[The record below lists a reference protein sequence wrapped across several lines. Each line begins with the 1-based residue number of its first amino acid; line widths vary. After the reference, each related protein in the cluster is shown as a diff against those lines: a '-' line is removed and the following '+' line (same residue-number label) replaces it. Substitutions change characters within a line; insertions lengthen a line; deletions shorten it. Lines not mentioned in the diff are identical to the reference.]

1 MESLPPALL
10 DFISMF
16 RPLVRTEVFDSFTY
30 LLCGLLIGEAKHGT
44 VCASVFAPAHYQP
57 QRLSDL
63 FCCHKLSRQ
72 ALMAQLTQGV
82 LTTLYGS
89 GLPTRLFWLADST
102 LTERPFVRRVAS
114 VGLFHRAK
122 RVIGRAKHLQGQ
134 CYVFA
139 AHLYQTAQK
148 HWASA
153 LVGALLYVKGRSIPR
168 LVGDLAQQLRL
179 PAEVRHVWV
188 VDRGIVSRPLVQSLE
203 RLDQYVLGRVRSNQ
217 VFYFAPRRQPKRG
230 RPRSYGQKCRVD
242 KLVKRFPERLQHQT
256 TTLKIR
262 GKERTVRVYDA
273 EMLWRGVWPDRP
285 CPVRLIVVVVPG
297 LRLKPWYLLTTDL
310 ALTPLEAIQAYGGRQ
325 QIEVNF
331 DEVKELGLGHY
342 QGRSGE
348 GVRRWPIFLCIAQTL
363 LKLIATQ
370 ALPLELPSLNWP
382 WYKQE
387 NTVGQIRRRLT
398 ELCRPRISRDSGS
411 RPYCRG
417 IEKNSVISISY
428 SA

>member
-16 RPLVRTEVFDSFTY
+16 RPLLRAEVFDSFTY

-44 VCASVFAPAHYQP
+44 VRASVFAPPDYQP

-63 FCCHKLSRQ
+63 FRCHKLSRQ
-72 ALMAQLTQGV
+72 ALMAHLTQGV
-82 LTTLYGS
+82 LTTLYGG
-89 GLPTRLFWLADST
+89 GLPARLFWLADST
-102 LTERPFVRRVAS
+102 LTEKPFAQRVAS

-122 RVIGRAKHLQGQ
+122 RIVGRAKHLQGH

-139 AHLYQTAQK
+139 AHLYQTAHK

-188 VDRGIVSRPLVQSLE
+188 VDRGIVSRPLVQSLD

-217 VFYFAPRRQPKRG
+217 VFYFAPRRQPQRG
-230 RPRSYGQKCRVD
+230 RRRIYGQKCRVD
-242 KLVKRFPERLQHQT
+242 KLIKRFPERLRHQT
-256 TTLKIR
+256 ATLKVR
-262 GKERTVRVYDA
+262 GKVRTVHIYDA
-273 EMLWRGVWPDRP
+273 EMLGRGVWHDHP
-285 CPVRLIVVVVPG
+285 CPVRLIIVVVPG

-310 ALTPLEAIQAYGGRQ
+310 ELTPLEAVQAYGGRQ

-331 DEVKELGLGHY
+331 DELKELGLGHY

-348 GVRRWPIFLCIAQTL
+348 GVRRWPVFLCIAHAL
-363 LKLIATQ
+363 LKLLATQ
-370 ALPLELPSLNWP
+370 ALHIELPALNWS
-382 WYKQE
+382 WYKRE
-387 NTVGQIRRRLT
+387 NTTGQVRRRLT
-398 ELCRPRISRDSGS
+398 AACRPPISRTKASD
-411 RPYCRG
+411 PTA
-417 IEKNSVISISY
+417 EKMKK
-428 SA
+428 AA

>member
-16 RPLVRTEVFDSFTY
+16 RPLLRTEVFDSFTY

-44 VCASVFAPAHYQP
+44 VRASVFAPAPYQP

-82 LTTLYGS
+82 LTTLYGG

-217 VFYFAPRRQPKRG
+217 VFYFAPRRQPRRG
-230 RPRSYGQKCRVD
+230 RHRSYGQKCRVD
-242 KLVKRFPERLQHQT
+242 KLIKRFPERLHHQT
-256 TTLKIR
+256 ALLKVR
-262 GKERTVRVYDA
+262 GKARTVRIYDA
-273 EMLWRGVWPDRP
+273 EMLWRGVWHDHP
-285 CPVRLIVVVVPG
+285 CPVRLIIVLVPG

-310 ALTPLEAIQAYGGRQ
+310 ELTPLEAVQAYGGRQ

-331 DEVKELGLGHY
+331 DEVKELGLGQY
-342 QGRSGE
+342 
-348 GVRRWPIFLCIAQTL
+348 
-363 LKLIATQ
+363 
-370 ALPLELPSLNWP
+370 
-382 WYKQE
+382 
-387 NTVGQIRRRLT
+387 
-398 ELCRPRISRDSGS
+398 
-411 RPYCRG
+411 
-417 IEKNSVISISY
+417 
-428 SA
+428 

>member
-1 MESLPPALL
+1 
-10 DFISMF
+10 
-16 RPLVRTEVFDSFTY
+16 
-30 LLCGLLIGEAKHGT
+30 
-44 VCASVFAPAHYQP
+44 
-57 QRLSDL
+57 
-63 FCCHKLSRQ
+63 
-72 ALMAQLTQGV
+72 MAQLTHGV
-82 LTTLYGS
+82 LTTLYAG
-89 GLPTRLFWLADST
+89 GQPTRLFWLADSS
-102 LTERPFVRRVAS
+102 LTEKPFAQRVAS

-122 RVIGRAKHLQGQ
+122 RIVGRAKHLQGQ

-139 AHLYQTAQK
+139 AHLYQTTQK

-168 LVGDLAQQLRL
+168 LVCDLAQQLRL

-310 ALTPLEAIQAYGGRQ
+310 ALTPLEAVQAYSGRQ

-348 GVRRWPIFLCIAQTL
+348 GVRRWPIFLCIVQTL

-370 ALPLELPSLNWP
+370 ALPVELPSLNWS
-382 WYKQE
+382 WYRLE
-387 NTVGQIRRRLT
+387 NTVGQVRRRLI
-398 ELCRPRISRDSGS
+398 EACCPRISRTKASD
-411 RPYCRG
+411 PTQATL
-417 IEKNSVISISY
+417 KK
-428 SA
+428 AA

>member
-16 RPLVRTEVFDSFTY
+16 RPLLRTEVFDSFTY

-44 VCASVFAPAHYQP
+44 VRASVFAPAHYQP

-82 LTTLYGS
+82 LTTLYGG

-217 VFYFAPRRQPKRG
+217 VFYFAPRRQPRRG
-230 RPRSYGQKCRVD
+230 RRRSYGQKCRVD
-242 KLVKRFPERLQHQT
+242 KLIKRFPERLHHQT
-256 TTLKIR
+256 ALLKVR
-262 GKERTVRVYDA
+262 GKARTVRIYDA
-273 EMLWRGVWPDRP
+273 EMLWRGVWHDRP
-285 CPVRLIVVVVPG
+285 CPVHYRARARAEVKTLVSAHHRSGAHPVGGRPGLWRTPADRSQLRRGQRVGLGAVSRPQWQRRTPLAGLLVHRSCAVEVAGDPSSAHRVALAQLVVV
-297 LRLKPWYLLTTDL
+297 
-310 ALTPLEAIQAYGGRQ
+310 QAG
-325 QIEVNF
+325 
-331 DEVKELGLGHY
+331 KH
-342 QGRSGE
+342 
-348 GVRRWPIFLCIAQTL
+348 
-363 LKLIATQ
+363 
-370 ALPLELPSLNWP
+370 
-382 WYKQE
+382 
-387 NTVGQIRRRLT
+387 
-398 ELCRPRISRDSGS
+398 S
-411 RPYCRG
+411 RPSPTTL
-417 IEKNSVISISY
+417 N
-428 SA
+428 

>member
-10 DFISMF
+10 DFISAF
-16 RPLVRTEVFDSFTY
+16 RPLMRAEVFDSFTY

-44 VCASVFAPAHYQP
+44 VRASVFAPPDYQP

-63 FCCHKLSRQ
+63 FCCHTLSRQ

-82 LTTLYGS
+82 LTTLYTG

-102 LTERPFVRRVAS
+102 LTEKPFIRRVAS

-122 RVIGRAKHLQGQ
+122 YIIGRARHLQGH

-139 AHLYQTAQK
+139 AHLYQTAHK
-148 HWASA
+148 HWASV

-179 PAEVRHVWV
+179 PTGVHHVWV
-188 VDRGIVSRPLVQSLE
+188 VDRGLVSRPLVHSLD
-203 RLDQYVLGRVRSNQ
+203 RLDQYVLGRVRANQ
-217 VFYFAPRRQPKRG
+217 VFYFAPRRQPQRG
-230 RPRSYGQKCRVD
+230 RRRIYGQKCRVD
-242 KLVKRFPERLQHQT
+242 KLIKRFPERLRHQT
-256 TTLKIR
+256 ATLKVR
-262 GKERTVRVYDA
+262 GKDRTVRIYDA
-273 EMLWRGVWPDRP
+273 EMLWRGVWSDRP
-285 CPVRLIVVVVPG
+285 CPVRLIVVVVPSLKT
-297 LRLKPWYLLTTDL
+297 LRPWYLVTTDL
-310 ALTPLEAIQAYGGRQ
+310 DLAPLEAVQAYGGRQ

-348 GVRRWPIFLCIAQTL
+348 GVRRWPAFLCIVQTL

-370 ALPLELPSLNWP
+370 ALPLELPSLNWS
-382 WYKQE
+382 WYRLE
-387 NTVGQIRRRLT
+387 NTVGQVRRRLI
-398 ELCRPRISRDSGS
+398 EACCPRISRTKASD
-411 RPYCRG
+411 PTE
-417 IEKNSVISISY
+417 EKLKK
-428 SA
+428 AA

>member
-16 RPLVRTEVFDSFTY
+16 RPLLRTEVFDSFTY
-30 LLCGLLIGEAKHGT
+30 LLCGLLICEAKHGT
-44 VCASVFAPAHYQP
+44 VRASVFAPAHYQP

-63 FCCHKLSRQ
+63 FCCHTLSRQ
-72 ALMAQLTQGV
+72 ALMAQLTHGA
-82 LTTLYGS
+82 LTTLYGG

-139 AHLYQTAQK
+139 AHLYQTAHK

-179 PAEVRHVWV
+179 PAEVRHVWG
-188 VDRGIVSRPLVQSLE
+188 VDRGIISRPLVQSLE

-217 VFYFAPRRQPKRG
+217 LFYFAPRRQPPRG
-230 RPRSYGQKCRVD
+230 RRRSYGQKCRVD
-242 KLVKRFPERLQHQT
+242 KLIKRFPERLRHQT
-256 TTLKIR
+256 ALLKVR
-262 GKERTVRVYDA
+262 GKARTVRIYDA
-273 EMLWRGVWPDRP
+273 EMLWRGVWHDRP
-285 CPVRLIVVVVPG
+285 CPVRLIIVLVPG

-310 ALTPLEAIQAYGGRQ
+310 ELTPLEAVQAYDGRQ

-331 DEVKELGLGHY
+331 DEVKELGLGQY

-348 GVRRWPIFLCIAQTL
+348 GVRRWPVFLCIAHAL
-363 LKLIATQ
+363 LKLLATQ
-370 ALPLELPSLNWP
+370 ALHIELPSLNWS

-387 NTVGQIRRRLT
+387 NTVGQVRRRLI
-398 ELCRPRISRDSGS
+398 EACRPRISRTKASD
-411 RPYCRG
+411 PTA
-417 IEKNSVISISY
+417 EKMKK
-428 SA
+428 AA

>member
-1 MESLPPALL
+1 MRSAYRR
-10 DFISMF
+10 SQA
-16 RPLVRTEVFDSFTY
+16 R
-30 LLCGLLIGEAKHGT
+30 HGARQRL
-44 VCASVFAPAHYQP
+44 CASPLSAPTLVGFVLLP
-57 QRLSDL
+57 
-63 FCCHKLSRQ
+63 Q
-72 ALMAQLTQGV
+72 ALAASADGPV
-82 LTTLYGS
+82 NPR
-89 GLPTRLFWLADST
+89 GLDYALWEWATHPPLLASRLDLNREAV
-102 LTERPFVRRVAS
+102 VRRVAS

-203 RLDQYVLGRVRSNQ
+203 RYQYVLGRVRSNQ

-342 QGRSGE
+342 QGRSSE

-363 LKLIATQ
+363 LKLIAV
-370 ALPLELPSLNWP
+370 ESHNIG
-382 WYKQE
+382 YKK
-387 NTVGQIRRRLT
+387 V
-398 ELCRPRISRDSGS
+398 SRH
-411 RPYCRG
+411 R
-417 IEKNSVISISY
+417 
-428 SA
+428 